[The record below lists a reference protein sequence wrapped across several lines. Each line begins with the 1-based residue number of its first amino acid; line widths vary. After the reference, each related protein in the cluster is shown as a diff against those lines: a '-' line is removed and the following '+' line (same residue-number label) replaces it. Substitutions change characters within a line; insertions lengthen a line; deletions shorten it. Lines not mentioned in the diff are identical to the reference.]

1 MQVRVDENKC
11 CGAGQCVLVARE
23 VFDQRDDGIVVL
35 LNAAPPE
42 RLHAA
47 VREAVAVC
55 PAYAIQI
62 EE

>member
-23 VFDQRDDGIVVL
+23 VFDQRDDGIVIL

-42 RLHAA
+42 RLHKA
-47 VREAVAVC
+47 VREAAAVC
-55 PAYAIQI
+55 PAYAIEI